1 MGIDLYC
8 GDKNFG
14 CSYGSWRNIRIELIK
29 ATFEYLEV
37 HFAVTEY
44 EEETHEHGSM
54 IALKQYIQKIQ
65 NGSIVKESIFSSK
78 ESNLLDL
85 FTTYSS
91 LLEFVDLLIQFGVGG
106 IYSLCNKSDNEGFY
120 SVGNSYD
127 ICDLIKVVK
136 PFLLKNKDN
145 IDDKENW
152 LYREIDE
159 LIDVFK
165 ESVEKKEI
173 VSIR

>member
-8 GDKNFG
+8 GDKTFG
-14 CSYGSWRNIRIELIK
+14 CSYGSWHNIRIELIK

-44 EEETHEHGSM
+44 EEGTHEHGSM
-54 IALKQYIQKIQ
+54 IALKQYIEKIQ
-65 NGSIVKESIFSSK
+65 NGSIVKESIFSRK
-78 ESNLLDL
+78 ESNLLEL

-106 IYSLCNKSDNEGFY
+106 IYSLCNKSDCEGFY

-127 ICDLIKVVK
+127 ICELLKLVK
-136 PFLLKNKDN
+136 PFLLKNKEDLDAEENCLYNGIDN
-145 IDDKENW
+145 VTNI
-152 LYREIDE
+152 
-159 LIDVFK
+159 FK
-165 ESVEKKEI
+165 ESVEHNEI
-173 VSIR
+173 VRIC

>member
-8 GDKNFG
+8 GDKTFG
-14 CSYGSWRNIRIELIK
+14 CSYGSWYNIRSALIE

-37 HFAVTEY
+37 HFALTEY
-44 EEETHEHGSM
+44 EEGTEEYGAIM
-54 IALKQYIQKIQ
+54 ALKKYIERIKSGVILGKQL
-65 NGSIVKESIFSSK
+65 S
-78 ESNLLDL
+78 LLDD
-85 FTTYSS
+85 FYFYSRQ
-91 LLEFVDLLIQFGVGG
+91 LEFIDLLIQFGVGG
-106 IYSLCNKSDNEGFY
+106 IYALCNKSDNEGFY

-127 ICDLIKVVK
+127 ICDFIKVVK
-136 PFLLKNKDN
+136 PFLLKNKSN

-152 LYREIDE
+152 LYNNIDE

-165 ESVEKKEI
+165 ESVEKNEI

>member
-8 GDKNFG
+8 NDKTFG
-14 CSYGSWRNIRIELIK
+14 CSYGTWNNIRTTLIE

-44 EEETHEHGSM
+44 EEGTSEHGSM
-54 IALKQYIQKIQ
+54 FALKQYIEKIHTNKI
-65 NGSIVKESIFSSK
+65 NGNKF
-78 ESNLLDL
+78 NLFDNFYACLGI
-85 FTTYSS
+85 
-91 LLEFVDLLIQFGVGG
+91 LEFVDLLIQFGVGG
-106 IYSLCNKSDNEGFY
+106 LCTLCNKSDCEGFY

-159 LIDVFK
+159 LIALFK
-165 ESVEKKEI
+165 ESVEKNEI
-173 VSIR
+173 VKIC

>member
-14 CSYGSWRNIRIELIK
+14 CSYSCWHNIRIELIK

-44 EEETHEHGSM
+44 EEGTHEHGSM
-54 IALKQYIQKIQ
+54 IALKQYIEKIQ
-65 NGSIVKESIFSSK
+65 NGSVIKESIFGRK

-85 FTTYSS
+85 FITYSR
-91 LLEFVDLLIQFGVGG
+91 LLQFVDLLIQFGVGG
-106 IYSLCNKSDNEGFY
+106 IYSLCNKSDCEGFY

-127 ICDLIKVVK
+127 ICELLKLVK
-136 PFLLKNKDN
+136 PFLLKNKEDL
-145 IDDKENW
+145 DAEENW
-152 LYREIDE
+152 LYKPIDD
-159 LIDVFK
+159 LIEVFK
-165 ESVEKKEI
+165 VSVEHSEMVRI
-173 VSIR
+173 S